1 MADNDNFTR
10 WQNIRIMQLG
20 FANNLI
26 ILLAVGLLGFSITF
40 LEDVSSLTICQK
52 FFFWS
57 SCILI
62 LVSIGFGIALIVNRL
77 NDFKITA
84 QIALRIKNGKRDG
97 IENDRQE
104 SKEMGKQTW
113 NYFTIQVSTFLV
125 GFLCL
130 LILVLIEYKDKI
142 T

>member
-1 MADNDNFTR
+1 MFS
-10 WQNIRIMQLG
+10 
-20 FANNLI
+20 
-26 ILLAVGLLGFSITF
+26 ILLTFNTLKILTFAFLCKYFFKIINRTQVITF